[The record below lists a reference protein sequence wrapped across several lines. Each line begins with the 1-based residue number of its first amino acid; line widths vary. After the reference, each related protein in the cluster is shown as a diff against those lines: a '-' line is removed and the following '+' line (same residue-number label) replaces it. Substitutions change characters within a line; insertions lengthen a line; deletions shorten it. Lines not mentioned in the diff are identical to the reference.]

1 MLGHVRNLGNVREDI
16 PLREFAVYL
25 ERKSQGQ
32 SKGAS
37 CGVLGDFRGEGPML
51 HLREE
56 QRDQRRKQSQRGRT
70 GCSLGYPHPN
80 SAGRKAAR
88 EQTVRTATGKRAV
101 QGRAPAWDLGDLG
114 ACPLSLN
121 SCVTIG

>member
-16 PLREFAVYL
+16 PLGEFAVYL

-56 QRDQRRKQSQRGRT
+56 QRNQRRKQSQRGRT
-70 GCSLGYPHPN
+70 GSSMGYPHPI
-80 SAGRKAAR
+80 
-88 EQTVRTATGKRAV
+88 TL
-101 QGRAPAWDLGDLG
+101 QGEKQPGNR
-114 ACPLSLN
+114 LSGQLQG
-121 SCVTIG
+121 SMLFRGEPQPGIWETWVLVPFL